1 MEKTAHTDLVRPGE
15 QWFFYWKTSAALWES
30 KIREIPLD
38 EVIFLPL
45 NWGFHSDSPESFDF
59 SDSLPERD
67 LLRLTQSLMQQKR
80 KFCWLLPL
88 TPAPFLPNGG
98 VSVSGARTLSL
109 NKEGIQLSCVD
120 AEGTL
125 NKIYSFFE
133 PKVFQAFVKFTQ
145 SFGEFLSKH
154 EIRSQVFGAEFFFT
168 ENSLNHSYL
177 EDSSQAFDQGFSR
190 YLKKTHSA
198 PNSLSPQEE
207 LDLKTK
213 FTQEVRE
220 LFSGM
225 AEAALSPYW
234 SGCQKIYCLGGSPRN
249 TIERTL
255 NNQKPQLEYFHDLFN
270 HYSRGEW
277 ISSALLTS
285 EEKKGILTQVLQD
298 HFGKTEIEKQYHFK
312 TSSLSLGEEWESYG
326 NVQIIGSLNNSH
338 WKKIGLLDYLDE
350 EFRWMYQQHDEV
362 IFTTDWIE
370 ENAHKIK
377 FFSAEG
383 MDRTHFSQMMKLFMM
398 GQKILFD
405 KSGLSP
411 ELERRLEIFYLENNL
426 DRQSV
431 NFQTQIVLTT
441 LGDGKF
447 ITFEG
452 DKLKTASQAKF
463 VWKNIFKWLNL
474 IQPEVHMDTDVFG
487 LWKIRATNA
496 SDLNFLDVRRFSVYN
511 PTSYKKNITVK
522 TQKHFAF
529 MRMNEPLRAKAQS
542 NPQGVDI
549 ELLPGGRVSLDFGH
563 YEER

>member
-1 MEKTAHTDLVRPGE
+1 MEKAHTDLIRPGE
-15 QWFFYWKTSAALWES
+15 QWFFYWKTSASLWDT
-30 KIREIPLD
+30 KIREIPTD

-67 LLRLTQSLMQQKR
+67 LLRLIQNLTQHNR

-88 TPAPFLPNGG
+88 NPAPFLPNGG
-98 VSVSGARTLSL
+98 VNVSSARTLAVNS
-109 NKEGIQLSCVD
+109 EGIQLSCLD

-125 NKIYSFFE
+125 NKIYSYFE

-145 SFGEFLSKH
+145 SFGEFLSKNQV
-154 EIRSQVFGAEFFFT
+154 RSQVFGAEFFFI
-168 ENSLNHSYL
+168 ENSITHSYL
-177 EDSSQAFDQGFSR
+177 EDSSPAFDQGFSR
-190 YLKKTHSA
+190 YLKKNHSA
-198 PNSLSPQEE
+198 SDTLALQSEMN
-207 LDLKTK
+207 LKGK
-213 FTQEVRE
+213 FTEEVQD
-220 LFSGM
+220 LFRGM
-225 AEAALSPYW
+225 AEAALAPYW
-234 SGCQKIYCLGGSPRN
+234 SGVQKIHCLGGSPRN
-249 TIERTL
+249 AIERTL
-255 NNQKPQLEYFHDLFN
+255 TNQKPQLHYFQDLFY

-277 ISSALLTS
+277 ISTALLTH
-285 EEKKGILTQVLQD
+285 EEKKGILTQVLND

-312 TSSLSLGEEWESYG
+312 TGSQSLGEEWESYG
-326 NVQIIGSLNNSH
+326 NVQIIGEMKNSH
-338 WKKIGLLDYLDE
+338 WKKIGLIDYLDE

-377 FFSAEG
+377 FFTASG
-383 MDRTHFSQMMKLFMM
+383 MDRTHFSQMLKLFMM

-405 KSGLSP
+405 KSNLTP

-426 DRQSV
+426 ERQSV

-452 DKLKTASQAKF
+452 EKLKTVSQAKF

-474 IQPEVHMDTDVFG
+474 IQPEVHMDPDVFG
-487 LWKIRATNA
+487 LWKIRATTGA
-496 SDLNFLDVRRFSVYN
+496 DLNYLDVRRFSVYN

-529 MRMNEPLRAKAQS
+529 MRMSEPLRAKAQS

>member
-1 MEKTAHTDLVRPGE
+1 MDKSHTDHVRPGE
-15 QWFFYWKTSAALWES
+15 QWFLYWKTSAALWES

-38 EVIFLPL
+38 EVIFIPL
-45 NWGFHSDSPESFDF
+45 NWGFHSDSPDSFDF
-59 SDSLPERD
+59 GESLPERD
-67 LLRLTQSLMQQKR
+67 LLRLSQTLTQQKR

-88 TPAPFLPNGG
+88 SPAPFLPNGG
-98 VSVSGARTLSL
+98 VSVSGARTLSV
-109 NKEGIQLSCVD
+109 NHEGIQLSALEGD
-120 AEGTL
+120 GTL

-133 PKVFQAFVKFTQ
+133 PKVFQSFVRFVQ
-145 SFGEFLSKH
+145 SFGDFLAKNQ
-154 EIRSQVFGAEFFFT
+154 IRSQVFGTEFYYMEGLET
-168 ENSLNHSYL
+168 HAYL
-177 EDSSQAFDQGFSR
+177 GDCSQAFDQGFSR
-190 YLKKTHSA
+190 YLKKNHPS
-198 PNSLSPQEE
+198 PNSLTPQEE
-207 LDLKTK
+207 RELKSK

-225 AEAALSPYW
+225 AEASLAPYW
-234 SGCQKIYCLGGSPRN
+234 QGIQKIHCLGGSPRD

-255 NNQKPQLEYFHDLFN
+255 KNQRPQLSYFRDLF
-270 HYSRGEW
+270 HHFSRGEW
-277 ISSALLTS
+277 ISSALLS
-285 EEKKGILTQVLQD
+285 AEEKKGILTQVLSD
-298 HFGKTEIEKQYHFK
+298 HFGKNEIEKQYHFK

-326 NVQIIGSLNNSH
+326 NVQIIGETKNSH
-338 WKKIGLLDYLDE
+338 WQKIGLLSYLDE
-350 EFRWMYQQHDEV
+350 EFRWMYQQQDEV
-362 IFTTDWIE
+362 SFTTDWIE

-377 FFSAEG
+377 FFSAAG
-383 MDRTHFSQMMKLFMM
+383 MDRTRFSQMMKLFMM

-405 KSGLSP
+405 KSGLSA

-426 DRQSV
+426 ERQSV

-474 IQPEVHMDTDVFG
+474 IQPEVHMDQDVFG
-487 LWKIRATNA
+487 LWKIRAT
-496 SDLNFLDVRRFSVYN
+496 SGTDLNYLDVRRFSVYN
-511 PTSYKKNITVK
+511 PTSYKKSITIK

-529 MRMNEPLRAKAQS
+529 MKMSDHLHAKAQS

>member
-1 MEKTAHTDLVRPGE
+1 MEKTHTDLVRPGE
-15 QWFFYWKTSAALWES
+15 QWFFYWKTSASLWES
-30 KIREIPLD
+30 KIREIPQD

-45 NWGFHSDSPESFDF
+45 NWGFHSDSPETFDF
-59 SDSLPERD
+59 GDSLPERD
-67 LLRLTQSLMQQKR
+67 LLRLTKNLMQQKR

-88 TPAPFLPNGG
+88 SPAPFLPNGG
-98 VSVSGARTLSL
+98 VSVSGARTLSQ
-109 NKEGIQLSCVD
+109 NREGIQISCLD
-120 AEGTL
+120 AEGIL

-133 PKVFQAFVKFTQ
+133 PKVFQSFVKFTQ
-145 SFGEFLSKH
+145 SFGEFLSKNQ
-154 EIRSQVFGAEFFFT
+154 IRSQVFGAEFYFT
-168 ENSLNHSYL
+168 ENSENHSYL
-177 EDSSQAFDQGFSR
+177 EDRSQAFDQGFSR
-190 YLKKTHSA
+190 YLKKNHSA

-207 LDLKTK
+207 MKLKSK

-220 LFSGM
+220 LFAGM
-225 AEAALSPYW
+225 AEAALAPFW
-234 SGCQKIYCLGGSPRN
+234 AGVQKIHCLGGSPRN

-255 NNQKPQLEYFHDLFN
+255 KNQKPQLEYFHDLFN
-270 HYSRGEW
+270 HFSRGEW

-312 TSSLSLGEEWESYG
+312 TASLSLGEEWESYG
-326 NVQIIGSLNNSH
+326 NVQIIGSLNNTH

-362 IFTTDWIE
+362 VFTTDWIE

-426 DRQSV
+426 ERQSV

-474 IQPEVHMDTDVFG
+474 IQPEVHMDPDVFG

-496 SDLNFLDVRRFSVYN
+496 TDLNFLDVRRFSVYN

-542 NPQGVDI
+542 NPHGVDI